1 MPDDNLTP
9 LQQLGS
15 LLPVVCNALE
25 FSFWM
30 YVCIMLLDVGM
41 VVEFSHMSLGLG
53 PRSGVGSTVL
63 DVSVHVSRCRAVL
76 VTQPQYHEYFG

>member
-41 VVEFSHMSLGLG
+41 VVEFSHMSLGLE
-53 PRSGVGSTVL
+53 L
-63 DVSVHVSRCRAVL
+63 DQPCLTFRFMSRDAA
-76 VTQPQYHEYFG
+76 PSW